1 MRIWGTVLLIGIL
14 CGLAFHKRKPWPI
27 WRLEPESAPL
37 DHQPEL
43 YIRAAWHEE
52 KLITQLYNDGKSDE
66 AAAAL
71 KDLVSYADSAAD
83 TATRSHKR
91 IKNTEIDLRKI
102 SEKLRDLKRTLNF
115 EDQPAVQAASDH
127 LENLRTNLLSLMFG
141 KEKK

>member
-1 MRIWGTVLLIGIL
+1 MRIWGTVLLIGIV
-14 CGLAFHKRKPWPI
+14 CGLAFPQTETGADLATRAK
-27 WRLEPESAPL
+27 SVPL

-43 YIRAAWHEE
+43 YTRAAWHEV
-52 KLITQLYNDGKSDE
+52 KLITQLYNDGKTDE
-66 AAAAL
+66 AAIAL

-91 IKNTEIDLRKI
+91 IKNTEIDLRKMA
-102 SEKLRDLKRTLNF
+102 EKLRDLKRTLNF
-115 EDQPAVQAASDH
+115 DDQPAVQAANDH

>member
-14 CGLAFHKRKPWPI
+14 CGLAFPQAETAADLAARAK
-27 WRLEPESAPL
+27 SAPL

-52 KLITQLYNDGKSDE
+52 KLIIQLYNDGKSDE

-115 EDQPAVQAASDH
+115 DDQPAVQAASDH